1 MGISA
6 LIQERQLIMK
16 SANPQLPRTAPPRTA
31 LPASAWGADT
41 ARIHARIDES
51 LAAADPR
58 DDDLD
63 ALYRRFLTTPF

>member
-1 MGISA
+1 MNSA
-6 LIQERQLIMK
+6 
-16 SANPQLPRTAPPRTA
+16 PTPRTA

-58 DDDLD
+58 DSDDAELF
-63 ALYRRFLTTPF
+63 RRVLAMETASESRFD

>member
-1 MGISA
+1 
-6 LIQERQLIMK
+6 MK
-16 SANPQLPRTAPPRTA
+16 SANPQPPRTA